1 MSEWKQLWLQYH
13 PVADKGFAS
22 YAERVVLEGF
32 EESGVIGSA
41 REELTRG
48 LSGML
53 GKEPVFVKEAEGAC
67 IRIVRG
73 FSLDS
78 GNDFIN
84 GEALSDNQK
93 AESYRIQV
101 TPEEIRIE
109 AAGEKGA
116 LYGVFALLR
125 AIGTG
130 KSAKEAEETAVPSN
144 PLRMLNHWDN
154 MTNDIERGYSGD
166 SFFFRDGTVLVDERT
181 RD

>member
-109 AAGEKGA
+109 AAG
-116 LYGVFALLR
+116 
-125 AIGTG
+125 
-130 KSAKEAEETAVPSN
+130 
-144 PLRMLNHWDN
+144 
-154 MTNDIERGYSGD
+154 
-166 SFFFRDGTVLVDERT
+166 
-181 RD
+181 

>member
-67 IRIVRG
+67 IRLVRG

-101 TPEEIRIE
+101 TPEESGSRQQEKRALFTAFLLCFAPLEPGNPRRKQKRRRFRPIR
-109 AAGEKGA
+109 
-116 LYGVFALLR
+116 
-125 AIGTG
+125 
-130 KSAKEAEETAVPSN
+130 SAC
-144 PLRMLNHWDN
+144 
-154 MTNDIERGYSGD
+154 
-166 SFFFRDGTVLVDERT
+166 
-181 RD
+181 